1 MSNYQGFMDAAI
13 SEFPH
18 RSNDELSEQ
27 FYLLQLF
34 EAQYTPEDGDLET
47 YLINRLSS
55 YHNQ

>member
-1 MSNYQGFMDAAI
+1 MSNYQGFMDDAI
-13 SEFPH
+13 SEFPN

-34 EAQYTPEDGDLET
+34 EAQYTPEDGDLKT